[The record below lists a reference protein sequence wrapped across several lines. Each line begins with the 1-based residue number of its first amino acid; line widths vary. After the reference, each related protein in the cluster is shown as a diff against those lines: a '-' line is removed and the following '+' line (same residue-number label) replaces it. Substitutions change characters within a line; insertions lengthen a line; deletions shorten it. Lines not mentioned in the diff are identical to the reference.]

1 MKPVLILST
10 FYLLPK
16 KKLVKIHIKTLARLE
31 EVLAR
36 EIEEIGGQDIEIG
49 KRIVSFEGSMKQVY
63 RANYELRTAIRVL
76 IPIQSFKARDERE
89 LYQNVGKIDW
99 TEYMEVNQTFAI
111 DSVVHNTP
119 AFNHTKYAAFKAKDA
134 IVDQFRE
141 KFGRRPNVNVDQ
153 PDLRLNL
160 YISNG
165 QASMAVDSSGDS
177 LHKRNYRTQTGPAP
191 INEVLAAGLVMLSGW
206 KGDRLF
212 LDPMCG
218 TGTILIEAASYAWNM
233 PPQLNRKEFGFMK
246 WPNFDR
252 KLWKEVVEKAKSRI
266 KDSGPVIMG
275 SDKDFKS
282 IKIAEQNI
290 EAAGME
296 GKIQVQRKKF
306 EKLTPPEGPG
316 MLIMNPP
323 YDERLG
329 IDDIGALYKMI
340 GDQLKQNYAGF
351 EAWVISSNKEAF
363 KQVGLR
369 ASKKMKLYNGP
380 LECRYQRYEMYEG
393 SKKQK

>member
-1 MKPVLILST
+1 M
-10 FYLLPK
+10 
-16 KKLVKIHIKTLARLE
+16 KIHVKTLARLE

-89 LYQNVGKIDW
+89 LYKNVGKIDW
-99 TEYMEVNQTFAI
+99 SEYMEVNQTFAI
-111 DSVVHNTP
+111 DSVVNNTP

-134 IVDQFRE
+134 IVDQFRD
-141 KFGRRPNVNVDQ
+141 KFGRRPNVSVDQ

-160 YISNG
+160 HISNG
-165 QASMAVDSSGDS
+165 QASIAVDSSGDS

-206 KGDRLF
+206 QGDTLF

-218 TGTILIEAASYAWNM
+218 TGTILIEAASYAWNI
-233 PPQLNRKEFGFMK
+233 PPQLHRKEFGFMK

-252 KLWKEVVEKAKSRI
+252 RLWKEIVEKANNKI
-266 KDSGPVIMG
+266 KREGPIIMG

-282 IKIAEQNI
+282 IRIAEEHI

-296 GKIQVQRKKF
+296 DKIQVQRKKF
-306 EKLTPPEGPG
+306 EKLVPPEGPG
-316 MLIMNPP
+316 ILIMNPP

-329 IDDIGALYKMI
+329 IKDIGALYKMI
-340 GDQLKQNYAGF
+340 GDQLKQNFAGY
-351 EAWVISSNKEAF
+351 EAWIISSNMQAF

-369 ASKKMKLYNGP
+369 PSKKIKLYNGP
-380 LECRYQRYEMYEG
+380 LECKYQRYEMYEG
-393 SKKQK
+393 SKKKNQ

>member
-1 MKPVLILST
+1 
-10 FYLLPK
+10 
-16 KKLVKIHIKTLARLE
+16 
-31 EVLAR
+31 
-36 EIEEIGGQDIEIG
+36 
-49 KRIVSFEGSMKQVY
+49 
-63 RANYELRTAIRVL
+63 
-76 IPIQSFKARDERE
+76 
-89 LYQNVGKIDW
+89 
-99 TEYMEVNQTFAI
+99 
-111 DSVVHNTP
+111 
-119 AFNHTKYAAFKAKDA
+119 
-134 IVDQFRE
+134 
-141 KFGRRPNVNVDQ
+141 
-153 PDLRLNL
+153 
-160 YISNG
+160 
-165 QASMAVDSSGDS
+165 MAVDSSGDS

-191 INEVLAAGLVMLSGW
+191 INEVLAAGMILLSGW
-206 KGDRLF
+206 KGDTLL

-233 PPQLNRKEFGFMK
+233 PPQLNRQEFGFMK

-282 IKIAEQNI
+282 IRMAEQNI
-290 EAAGME
+290 QAAGME
-296 GKIQVQRKKF
+296 DKIQVQRKKF

-316 MLIMNPP
+316 MIIMNPP

-351 EAWVISSNKEAF
+351 EAWVLSSNKEAF

-369 ASKKMKLYNGP
+369 ASKKIKLYNGP
-380 LECRYQRYEMYEG
+380 LECKFQRYEMYEG
-393 SKKQK
+393 SKKKKE